1 MSNNIEQYL
10 TIFVHSKQ
18 YLIIS
23 GNIYQYLTISNNIE
37 QDSKLF
43 CTPYDIIHFWN
54 FLILFSF
61 STWASIRGA
70 FAPKNF
76 LLLRVRSVFA
86 GGAPFYNFIKHLFRD
101 WKKVE
106 ILLLKNYRGIDWT
119 FCESRS
125 NSEDVSPFRSNFPV
139 SSSWVTKLL

>member
-43 CTPYDIIHFWN
+43 CTPYDIIQFWN
-54 FLILFSF
+54 FF
-61 STWASIRGA
+61 
-70 FAPKNF
+70 
-76 LLLRVRSVFA
+76 
-86 GGAPFYNFIKHLFRD
+86 
-101 WKKVE
+101 
-106 ILLLKNYRGIDWT
+106 ILLFFLYERVLEELSLLKKTKQPEN
-119 FCESRS
+119 SR
-125 NSEDVSPFRSNFPV
+125 E
-139 SSSWVTKLL
+139 VT